1 MRPLTANIHK
11 FQSKYGTKWNCIMAY
26 GAILV
31 IPVILVFVFLQKY
44 IVGGLTAGAV
54 KE

>member
-1 MRPLTANIHK
+1 
-11 FQSKYGTKWNCIMAY
+11 MAY

-31 IPVILVFVFLQKY
+31 IPVILAFVFLQKY

>member
-1 MRPLTANIHK
+1 
-11 FQSKYGTKWNCIMAY
+11 MAY

-31 IPVILVFVFLQKY
+31 TPVVLAFVFLQKY